1 MAFYSILS
9 SYAFPTFAVSLGL
22 LSCWKMRPLSLRW
35 PISRWYCRWNKQRI
49 QVRFIKAGL
58 TSFDYDWHADTSGC
72 LHSFRNLPKQ
82 SWLLAMVL
90 LPGCRPGFS
99 QKRCL
104 VCECFFSLGISQLL
118 LINDPLRLRVMVSFF
133 CIWCQMEKMVYRFT
147 MRQKTNKKPQ
157 TTRNNVSL
165 PACFKRKIRTDYVF
179 ITTVFQPGEESYL
192 RHASLTY

>member
-1 MAFYSILS
+1 MAFYS
-9 SYAFPTFAVSLGL
+9 SYAFPTFAVSLVL

-35 PISRWYCRWNKQRI
+35 PISRWYCRWNKRRI
-49 QVRFIKAGL
+49 QVRFIKGGL
-58 TSFDYDWHADTSGC
+58 TSFDYDWHADTLGC

-104 VCECFFSLGISQLL
+104 VCECFFSLGTSQLL

-147 MRQKTNKKPQ
+147 PWGKKQTKKPKPHATMYHFQ
-157 TTRNNVSL
+157 RVLNQKSERIMFSSQLCSSQVSRATFVML
-165 PACFKRKIRTDYVF
+165 P
-179 ITTVFQPGEESYL
+179 
-192 RHASLTY
+192 